1 MSKGTRH
8 RRAWTATSVI
18 GAVIALLVTGAHYG
32 DGDGDGGER
41 VRSPRIAEAAQA
53 RLKAAVAN
61 GLLTEAAAQA
71 AASEAGQPVEVTGLR
86 EERRTVV
93 ANGDGTFTAKEFLE
107 PVRSF
112 RNAEWKPIDTNL
124 AKSPDG
130 KWRPLATAVN
140 LEVSGGGTGP
150 FAAVERAGREFALT
164 WPGGPLPVPAVSG
177 DTATYADVMPGVD
190 LVVRAEAEGFGHFI
204 VIKTSD
210 AAANPEVARIEL
222 GLRTDALAVQETP
235 SGDLQAVDTQSRGV
249 VFEAAEPVMWDT
261 PAALPPRVRPE
272 AAAPGGSLLS
282 PDPAAA
288 VAPVGMTV
296 GTDSLTLTPDPRLLA
311 APAAFPIVIDPTVT
325 SPSSAWT
332 SVIKGMPTEQNWKFT
347 TPAGMGKCPTDYSAA
362 SCQGIDTRR
371 LMYTIPLT
379 AYRTN
384 MTILEAT
391 FSTRVAHIYS
401 ATPTAEPV
409 RLFRVGGKDFGVTS
423 ASNWSNTS
431 ALWDTPLST
440 VDKAISP
447 TSCSSPAN
455 LHFESAAAGALAQDV
470 QAAVRAG
477 WSRMTFGLRAA
488 DESRFAEW
496 KRMCGN
502 AYLSVTYN
510 RPPATLTAAKL
521 SSNPGGACNT
531 TAAGV
536 RVNRLPKLYAQP
548 TDPDHSTREAE
559 PVKVEY
565 KIFWNDGGG
574 IAQTYSYTTGMRS
587 PGATFQHQVTAPR
600 GKAIQENAVVG
611 WAARVSDGVVWSAW
625 SPTCRFVVDK
635 NVPGAPLVNSPQFP
649 SEKDGAGV
657 GSTGDFTFSPNTED
671 GFDDAVVKYVYDFD
685 TDDQPAATVQPVRAG
700 DPVTVRWTPQL
711 RVGHKLFVTAYDS
724 ANNPSTPVTYLFT
737 AVEGQPAAGQWSLS
751 DGAQAAVARDESGN
765 HPARIGPAIRR
776 DTAGNGTEADR
787 VMDLNGTPDS
797 YLETDAPVVGTD
809 SGFSVSAWVKPD
821 VLDRDMTVV
830 SQNGTGEPGF
840 RLGYRASGK
849 TWEFALATADVQ
861 AMGETTLVATGT
873 RTCPG
878 VTAPQVVC
886 AGEWRHIAGVY
897 DPGATKPLRLYID
910 GELQAEAAQPS
921 PWHAH
926 GTFQMGRVRAK
937 TGYHG
942 HWDGQLADVRAYNRV
957 TPADEVSKM
966 VVGKLSRLGY
976 WPLDTVGG
984 TSFPA
989 LGGGQ
994 ALVMGG
1000 GAEYYRETD
1009 LDVLVGN
1016 FLMITQN
1023 AAGQQIGGG
1032 RMLLK
1037 DSGYAA
1043 TATAPL
1049 PGTGSFSVT
1058 ARVRLSSD
1066 TATTRQAVLALP
1078 GDTTNRFV
1086 VRFTASEG
1094 GLPGHWELVV
1104 PREAGSE
1111 TPAAVARAYADG
1123 SPHEG
1128 HGQFV
1133 TVTYDALTQRLS
1145 LYVDGA
1151 AAEPRPGASPPVS
1164 GHVDGVAMTWP
1175 ATGGLQVGR
1184 ARTGAGSWG
1193 DYLSG
1198 DVDDVRIYN
1207 GVLDRSTIERLRDNH
1222 AKPAL

>member
-1 MSKGTRH
+1 MSKGTGH
-8 RRAWTATSVI
+8 RRAWTATGAIS
-18 GAVIALLVTGAHYG
+18 AVIALLVTGAHYG
-32 DGDGDGGER
+32 DDDGGER
-41 VRSPRIAEAAQA
+41 VRSPRIAEAAQTG
-53 RLKAAVAN
+53 LKAAVAG
-61 GLLTEAAAQA
+61 GLPTEAAAGA
-71 AASEAGQPVEVTGLR
+71 AAAEAGQPVEVTGLR

-112 RNAEWKPIDTNL
+112 RNGEWKPIDTNL
-124 AKSPDG
+124 TRSPDG
-130 KWRPLATAVN
+130 KWRPLATTVN

-150 FAAVERAGREFALT
+150 FASVERAGREFALT

-177 DTATYADVMPGVD
+177 DTATYGDVLPGVD

-204 VIKTSD
+204 VIRTPE
-210 AAANPEVARIEL
+210 AAARPEVARIEL

-235 SGDLQAVDTQSRGV
+235 SGDLEAVDTQSGGV
-249 VFEAAEPVMWDT
+249 VFEAAEPLMWDT
-261 PAALPPRVRPE
+261 PAASPPRVRPKS
-272 AAAPGGSLLS
+272 AAPGGSPLS

-296 GTDSLTLTPDPRLLA
+296 GADSLTLVPDPGLLA
-311 APAAFPIVIDPTVT
+311 APAAFPVVIDPTVT
-325 SPSSAWT
+325 SRGSAWT
-332 SVIKGMPTEQNWKFT
+332 SVIKGMPNEQDWKFT

-362 SCQGIDTRR
+362 SCRGIDTRR
-371 LMYTIPLT
+371 LMYTVPLT

-391 FSTRVAHIYS
+391 FSARVAHIYS

-423 ASNWSNTS
+423 ASNWSNTN
-431 ALWDTPLST
+431 ALWSTSLAT
-440 VDKAISP
+440 VDRAISP
-447 TSCSSPAN
+447 TSCNSPAN
-455 LHFESAAAGALAQDV
+455 LHFESAAAGALAHDV
-470 QAAVRAG
+470 QAAVRGG

-510 RPPATLTAAKL
+510 RPPATPTAAKL

-531 TAAGV
+531 TATGV

-548 TDPDHSTREAE
+548 TDPDHSSREAE

-565 KIFWNDGGG
+565 KVFWTDGGG

-587 PGATFQHQVTAPR
+587 PGATFQHQVIVPR

-611 WAARVSDGVVWSAW
+611 WAARVSDGVVWSGW
-625 SPTCRFVVDK
+625 SLTCRFVVDK

-649 SEKDGAGV
+649 VERSGDGV
-657 GSTGDFTFSPNTED
+657 GATGDFTFSPNTED
-671 GFDDAVVKYVYDFD
+671 GFDDAVVTYVYDFD
-685 TDDQPAATVQPVRAG
+685 TDDHPAATVQAVRAG

-711 RVGHKLFVTAYDS
+711 RGGHKLFVTAYDG
-724 ANNPSTPVTYLFT
+724 ANNPSTPVAYLFT
-737 AVEGQPAAGQWSLS
+737 AVEGQPAAGEWGLS
-751 DGAQAAVARDESGN
+751 EEGRAEVARDESGH
-765 HPARIGPAIRR
+765 HPARIGPAVRR

-797 YLETDAPVVGTD
+797 YLETDGPVVGTD
-809 SGFSVSAWVKPD
+809 NGFSVSAWVKPD
-821 VLDRDMTVV
+821 ALDRDMTAV

-840 RLGYRASGK
+840 RLGYRADRK

-861 AMGETTLVATGT
+861 AMGETTLRATGT

-897 DPGATKPLRLYID
+897 DPGAATPLRLYVD
-910 GELQAEAAQPS
+910 GRLQAEAAQPS

-926 GTFQMGRVRAK
+926 GAFQMGRARAK

-957 TPADEVSKM
+957 TPPDEVSRM
-966 VVGKLSRLGY
+966 VAGRVDRLGY
-976 WPLDTVGG
+976 WPLDTVSG
-984 TSFPA
+984 TSFPE
-989 LGGGQ
+989 LGGHGQ
-994 ALVMGG
+994 PLVMGG
-1000 GAEYYRETD
+1000 GAEYYRETE
-1009 LDVLVGN
+1009 LDVLTGN
-1016 FLMITQN
+1016 VLMVTQD
-1023 AAGQQIGGG
+1023 AAGQQLPGG
-1032 RMLLK
+1032 RLLLK
-1037 DSGYAA
+1037 GGGYAA
-1043 TATAPL
+1043 TATPPL

-1094 GLPGHWELVV
+1094 GLPGHWELAV
-1104 PREAGSE
+1104 PSEAGSE

-1123 SPHEG
+1123 NPHEG
-1128 HGQFV
+1128 IGQFV

-1151 AAEPRPGASPPVS
+1151 MAEPRPGTSPPVS

-1184 ARTGAGSWG
+1184 ARTGAGTWG
-1193 DYLSG
+1193 DHLSG

-1207 GVLDRSTIERLRDNH
+1207 GVLDRSTIGRLADNH
-1222 AKPAL
+1222 TKPAL